1 MTKQELITRYSI
13 IMKETQSQ
21 SPVELACSLILQAL
35 NLRSYLATYN
45 FLHNKYLELWK
56 SEREQ
61 SDDVQSA
68 EYFRQARQ
76 MLGVMLQVLNSEA
89 EVD

>member
-1 MTKQELITRYSI
+1 MTRQELITRYSI

-21 SPVELACSLILQAL
+21 SSTELACSLILQAL

-45 FLHNKYLELWK
+45 FLHRKYLELWK
-56 SEREQ
+56 SERDQ
-61 SDDVQSA
+61 SDDEQSVA
-68 EYFRQARQ
+68 YFREARQ
-76 MLGVMLQVLNSEA
+76 MLSVVLQVLNSEA